1 MNTVLT
7 RSRLTGTLCLLLLA
21 AGCASVPERN
31 PVPASLADTAEVPG
45 MPGIRYWADDAPP
58 YAKAWL
64 ELSPEDLLSRYPA
77 SFGNPHNYLAISGG
91 GANGAFGAGLL
102 NGWTASGSR
111 PEFTVVTGI
120 STGALI
126 APFAFLGPDYDHVL
140 RKVYTEFSTKDLLEP
155 RGLVETLTGEAATDS
170 APLRARI
177 GEFVTEEVVAAI
189 AAEHKRGRSLLITTT
204 NLDAGRSV
212 TWQIGRIAES
222 GSPDALNLIR
232 DVMLASASIP
242 AALPPVLVEVE
253 AEGQIYDELHVDGN
267 TGSVVN
273 LYPLALD
280 WRAVLERLEIE
291 EAPNLYIIRNGHAV
305 IPHEIVDRRTIHIA
319 GRSIQTLM
327 NYLALGDLYE
337 LYLATKR
344 DGVHYYLADIPAD
357 FLQTPTEPFDREY
370 MNALFELA
378 YRAAADG
385 YPWQRLPPNY
395 HESDTGTLREM

>member
-7 RSRLTGTLCLLLLA
+7 RSRLTGTLCLLLFA

-64 ELSPEDLLSRYPA
+64 ELSREDLLSRYPA

-140 RKVYTEFSTKDLLEP
+140 RKVYTEFSTKD
-155 RGLVETLTGEAATDS
+155 
-170 APLRARI
+170 
-177 GEFVTEEVVAAI
+177 
-189 AAEHKRGRSLLITTT
+189 
-204 NLDAGRSV
+204 LDAGRSV